1 MATRNRRSTRAC
13 PGFAAAISLA
23 ALCVLTPST
32 AFAVAD
38 LLETPARSTE
48 LATTSLLND
57 VTRAG
62 DDDRLVAVGERG
74 HIIYSDDGGA
84 SWDQASVPVSV
95 TLTGVDFGSASHGW
109 AVGHSG
115 AVLHSSDGG
124 SDWTLQMTGIQ
135 AANLAIAGVQQE
147 IEVMK
152 QRLETAETEEEDVGD
167 LEWALDDLLFGLENM
182 QADLSV
188 GPVNPFLDVWFED
201 AGHGFVIGAY
211 GMIFHTADG
220 GNQWQDWARK
230 LDNGDNYHLNA
241 ITKIGGGALMIVG
254 EAGQIHVS
262 EDNGITWDRRDSGYE
277 GSLFGVTGTNNSGE
291 ALAFGLR
298 GTVMHTTDNG
308 QSWDRLQTGSTAT
321 LNDGAS
327 AGKRLVLVG
336 NNGTLVTRDGANDEF
351 KETLRADR
359 LGLMSVVIN
368 GPQTLL
374 LVGEGG
380 VVLMEGDAGL
390 VEQEEQGA
398 VE

>member
-1 MATRNRRSTRAC
+1 M
-13 PGFAAAISLA
+13 
-23 ALCVLTPST
+23 
-32 AFAVAD
+32 
-38 LLETPARSTE
+38 
-48 LATTSLLND
+48 
-57 VTRAG
+57 
-62 DDDRLVAVGERG
+62 
-74 HIIYSDDGGA
+74 
-84 SWDQASVPVSV
+84 
-95 TLTGVDFGSASHGW
+95 DFGSASHGW

-115 AVLHSSDGG
+115 AVLHSSDSGAN
-124 SDWTLQMTGIQ
+124 WTLQMTGIQ

-147 IEVMK
+147 IEALE
-152 QRLETAETEEEDVGD
+152 QRLETAAEEDVGD
-167 LEWALDDLLFGLENM
+167 LEWAMDDLTFGLENM

-201 AGHGFVIGAY
+201 ADRGFVIGAY
-211 GMIFHTADG
+211 GMIFHTVDG
-220 GNQWQDWARK
+220 GSQWQDWARK

-241 ITKIGGGALMIVG
+241 ITKIGGGALVIVG

-262 EDNGITWDRRDSGYE
+262 EDNGNSWDRRDSGYE

-308 QSWDRLQTGSTAT
+308 QSWDRVQTGSSTT

-327 AGKRLVLVG
+327 AGERLVLVG
-336 NNGTLVTRDGANDEF
+336 NNGTLVTRDGANDAF

-359 LGLMSVVIN
+359 LGLMGVVIN
-368 GPQTLL
+368 GPQKLL

-390 VEQEEQGA
+390 VEEGVEQGA

>member
-1 MATRNRRSTRAC
+1 MAIRNKRPNCAC

-23 ALCVLTPST
+23 ALCALTPST

-48 LATTSLLND
+48 LAPASLLND

-62 DDDRLVAVGERG
+62 DDERLIAVGERG

-84 SWDQASVPVSV
+84 NWTQASVPVSV

-115 AVLHSSDGG
+115 VVLHSRDSG
-124 SDWTLQMTGIQ
+124 SSWTLKMNGVQ
-135 AANLAIAGVQQE
+135 AANLAIVGAQQE
-147 IEVMK
+147 IEAME
-152 QRLETAETEEEDVGD
+152 QRLEMAAEDDVGD
-167 LEWALDDLLFGLENM
+167 LEWALGDLMFGLENM

-201 AGHGFVIGAY
+201 AARGFVIGAY
-211 GMIFHTADG
+211 GMIFYTANG
-220 GNQWQDWARK
+220 GIQWQDWAQK
-230 LDNGDNYHLNA
+230 LDNGDKYHLNA
-241 ITKIGGGALMIVG
+241 ITEIGGGALMIVG

-262 EDNGITWDRRDSGYE
+262 EDNGTTWDRRDSGYE
-277 GSLFGVTGTNNSGE
+277 GSLFGVTGTGNSGE

-298 GTVMHTTDNG
+298 GTVMHTTNNG
-308 QSWDRLQTGSTAT
+308 QRWDQVHTGSSTT

-327 AGKRLVLVG
+327 AGERLVLVG
-336 NNGTLVTRDGANDEF
+336 NNGTLVIRDGASAAF
-351 KETLRADR
+351 RETLRADR
-359 LGLMSVVIN
+359 LGLMGVVVN
-368 GPQTLL
+368 GPQSLL

-380 VVLMEGDAGL
+380 VVLMQGDAGL
-390 VEQEEQGA
+390 VKEGEEQGV

>member
-1 MATRNRRSTRAC
+1 M
-13 PGFAAAISLA
+13 
-23 ALCVLTPST
+23 

-48 LATTSLLND
+48 LATVSLLND

-62 DDDRLVAVGERG
+62 DSGRLVAVGERG

-115 AVLHSSDGG
+115 AVLHSSDSG
-124 SDWTLQMTGIQ
+124 SNWTLQMTGIQ
-135 AANLAIAGVQQE
+135 AANLAIAGIQQE
-147 IEVMK
+147 IEAME
-152 QRLETAETEEEDVGD
+152 QRLETAAEDDVGD
-167 LEWALDDLLFGLENM
+167 LEWALDDLMFGLENM

-211 GMIFHTADG
+211 GMIFHTDDG

-230 LDNGDNYHLNA
+230 LDNADKYHLNA
-241 ITKIGGGALMIVG
+241 ITKIGGGALVIAG

-277 GSLFGVTGTNNSGE
+277 GSLFGVIGTGNSGE

-298 GTVMHTTDNG
+298 GTVMHTSDNG
-308 QSWDRLQTGSTAT
+308 LSWERLQTGSSTT
-321 LNDGAS
+321 LNDGTS
-327 AGKRLVLVG
+327 AGERLVLVG
-336 NNGTLVTRDGANDEF
+336 NNGTLVIRDSANDEF
-351 KETLRADR
+351 RETLRADR
-359 LGLMSVVIN
+359 LGLMGVVVN
-368 GPQTLL
+368 GPQSLL

>member
-1 MATRNRRSTRAC
+1 
-13 PGFAAAISLA
+13 LA

-48 LATTSLLND
+48 LATVSLLND
-57 VTRAG
+57 VARAG
-62 DDDRLVAVGERG
+62 DSGRLVSVGERG

-84 SWDQASVPVSV
+84 NWAQASVPVSV
-95 TLTGVDFGSASHGW
+95 TLTGVDFGSSSHGW

-124 SDWTLQMTGIQ
+124 SNWILQMTGVQ
-135 AANLAIAGVQQE
+135 AANLAITGVKQE
-147 IEVMK
+147 IEALE
-152 QRLETAETEEEDVGD
+152 QRIETASEEDVDD
-167 LEWALDDLLFGLENM
+167 LEWAMDDLVFGLENM

-201 AGHGFVIGAY
+201 ADQGFVIGAY

-230 LDNGDNYHLNA
+230 LDNGDNFHLNA
-241 ITKIGGGALMIVG
+241 ITKIDGGALMLVG

-262 EDNGITWDRRDSGYE
+262 EDNGKTWDRRDSGYE
-277 GSLFGVTGTNNSGE
+277 GSLFGVTGTGNSGE

-308 QSWDRLQTGSTAT
+308 QSWERLQTGSSTT

-327 AGKRLVLVG
+327 AGERLVLVG
-336 NNGTLVTRDGANDEF
+336 NNGTMVMRNSANDEF
-351 KETLRADR
+351 RETLRSDR
-359 LGLMSVVIN
+359 LGLMGVVIN
-368 GPQTLL
+368 GPQNLL

-380 VVLMEGDAGL
+380 VVLMQGDAGL
-390 VEQEEQGA
+390 VKEGEEQGA

>member
-1 MATRNRRSTRAC
+1 MAIRNRRPNCAC

-23 ALCVLTPST
+23 ALCALTPST

-48 LATTSLLND
+48 LAAASLLND

-62 DDDRLVAVGERG
+62 DDERLVAVGERG

-84 SWDQASVPVSV
+84 NWTQASVPVSV

-115 AVLHSSDGG
+115 VVLHSSDSG
-124 SDWTLQMTGIQ
+124 SSWTLQMTGIQ
-135 AANLAIAGVQQE
+135 AANLAIAGAQQE
-147 IEVMK
+147 IEAME
-152 QRLETAETEEEDVGD
+152 QRLETAAEDDLGD
-167 LEWALDDLLFGLENM
+167 LEWALDDLVFGLENM
-182 QADLSV
+182 QEDLSV

-201 AGHGFVIGAY
+201 ADRGFVIGAY

-230 LDNGDNYHLNA
+230 LDNGDKYHLNA

-262 EDNGITWDRRDSGYE
+262 ENNGVTWDRRDSGYE
-277 GSLFGVTGTNNSGE
+277 GSLFGVTGTANSGE

-308 QSWDRLQTGSTAT
+308 QRWDRVQTGSSTT

-327 AGKRLVLVG
+327 AGERLVLVG
-336 NNGTLVTRDGANDEF
+336 NNGTLVIRDGANDAF
-351 KETLRADR
+351 RETLRADR
-359 LGLMSVVIN
+359 LGLMGVVVN
-368 GPQTLL
+368 GPQSLL
-374 LVGEGG
+374 LVGESG
-380 VVLMEGDAGL
+380 VVLMQGDAGL
-390 VEQEEQGA
+390 VKEGEEQGA

>member
-277 GSLFGVTGTNNSGE
+277 GSFFGVTGTGSSGE